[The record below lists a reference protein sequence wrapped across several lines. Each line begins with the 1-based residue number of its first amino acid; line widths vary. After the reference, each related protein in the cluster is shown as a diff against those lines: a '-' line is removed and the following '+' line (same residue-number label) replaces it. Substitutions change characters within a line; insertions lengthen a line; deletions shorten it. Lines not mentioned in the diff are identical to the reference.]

1 MVVGGSVAGMKLA
14 GSLEDPFEAHSYP
27 TTTAELVES
36 HGDVELALPNG
47 AVTLGEALAHL
58 PDEVLETPEEARLT
72 TYGALGEDAIG
83 RKGYSDRDPTSLGET
98 GHEPV
103 SL

>member
-1 MVVGGSVAGMKLA
+1 MKVA
-14 GSLEDPFEAHSYP
+14 GSLDDPFEAHSFP
-27 TTTAELVES
+27 TTTFELIED

-58 PDEVLETPEEARLT
+58 PDETLASEEEARLT
-72 TYGALGEDAIG
+72 AYAALGEEAIG
-83 RKGYSDRDPTSLGET
+83 RKGYSDRDPTAFGER
-98 GHEPV
+98 GHDPV